1 MATKIEESR
10 EEMLECFRTCLLET
24 DYWPE
29 IKEWD
34 YDKLECAYFDIGR
47 KINKMLTDMGF
58 KLLSFGFSTKDEIVN
73 DPNVQAYNGG
83 NLTSAV
89 FCIAYDY
96 NDADP
101 VTIYI
106 PFSRILLPQGVS
118 EKDAE
123 DMKCA
128 IIFAMVTG
136 FLGHYSKT
144 HSDEHVKT
152 TAREILAKLKIT
164 DDETINKVINQIK
177 NHK

>member
-34 YDKLECAYFDIGR
+34 YDKLEYAYFDIGR

-73 DPNVQAYNGG
+73 DPNVQAYNGE

-89 FCIAYDY
+89 FNIAYDY
-96 NDADP
+96 NNADP

-106 PFSRILLPQGVS
+106 PFSRVLLPRGIS
-118 EKDAE
+118 EDDAGN
-123 DMKCA
+123 MKCA

-144 HSDEHVKT
+144 HTEEQMEI

-177 NHK
+177 NYK